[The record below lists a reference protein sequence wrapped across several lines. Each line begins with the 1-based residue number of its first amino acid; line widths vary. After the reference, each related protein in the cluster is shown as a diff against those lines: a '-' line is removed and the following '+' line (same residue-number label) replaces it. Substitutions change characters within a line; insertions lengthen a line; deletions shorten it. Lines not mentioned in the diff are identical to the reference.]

1 MKRLAC
7 GVSVLS
13 VLVLSVLSSSRA
25 ADDETP
31 TIKQIMAKLHSKG
44 AKSAQN
50 QVKSALKSDPPQ
62 WAQIQKAADSYVT
75 YGAALAKNDPP
86 RGDKGAYD
94 KLSNN
99 FYADGKALQAAAEK
113 EDKVAAQAAF
123 QKLSTSCKACHT
135 AHKGK

>member
-25 ADDETP
+25 ADDQTP
-31 TIKQIMAKLHSKG
+31 TIKQIMAKLHKG
-44 AKSAQN
+44 AKSPLA
-50 QVKSALKSDPPQ
+50 QVKTALKSDSPH
-62 WAQIQKAADSYVT
+62 WAQIQKSADSFVM

-86 RGDKGAYD
+86 RGDKGAYE
-94 KLSNN
+94 KLSND
-99 FYADGKALQAAAEK
+99 FYADAKALQAAAEK
-113 EDKVAAQAAF
+113 EDKAAAQAAF
-123 QKLSTSCKACHT
+123 QKLSTSCKACHS